1 MFSESYGQQLSNFDF
16 QSIPDLHFHQSHYGR
31 KVWNISPLIS
41 KRARVGC
48 RMWYKADGNATEIH
62 ILCCC
67 CLLLHW
73 INGATFDDIYPPGDD
88 DFVHVAVNNN
98 DDDDTENKAC
108 VGDTCSVRVK
118 LVTLMWWRWFRSI
131 SENWRSTLLDD
142 DCVGGNCLIETF
154 VENNNYYNKIIPS
167 LLYRLCC
174 SSPPSKIVGW
184 LSAICISYKVARC
197 LLHNIFLCLCI

>member
-1 MFSESYGQQLSNFDF
+1 MVEKFEISALSA
-16 QSIPDLHFHQSHYGR
+16 
-31 KVWNISPLIS
+31 
-41 KRARVGC
+41 ARERGWDVGC
-48 RMWYKADGNATEIH
+48 DIKPMEIH

-118 LVTLMWWRWFRSI
+118 LVTLM
-131 SENWRSTLLDD
+131 
-142 DCVGGNCLIETF
+142 
-154 VENNNYYNKIIPS
+154 
-167 LLYRLCC
+167 
-174 SSPPSKIVGW
+174 
-184 LSAICISYKVARC
+184 
-197 LLHNIFLCLCI
+197 